1 MLRGN
6 LVALITPMDRH
17 GNVDYPSLA
26 HLVEYHV
33 ASGTHGLVVMGTT
46 GESATF
52 DHQEQLQ
59 VVEKCLHY
67 AAGRLPIVAGCGSN
81 NTRHAITLAR
91 ALMSLGIDY
100 GLSVTPYY
108 NKPTQEGLYRH
119 FAAIGEASGLAQIL
133 YNVPGRTGCDLR
145 SETVARLAHQFGICG
160 LKDATGELARLP
172 TLRSQC
178 GEAFALYSGDD
189 ATACEFM
196 LKGGDGVISVTS
208 NVAASEMS
216 QLCRAALMLNQVVS
230 DYDQQVNHR
239 ASTTTNGRLAMSLGV
254 DDNGLTAWLVDAT
267 FDETWQRLNTLLPK
281 LNFEIASKTDTTTLT
296 ARLTHECFGI
306 YSIR

>member
-145 SETVARLAHQFGICG
+145 SEIVARLAHQFGICG

-216 QLCRAALMLNQVVS
+216 QLCRAALMG
-230 DYDQQVNHR
+230 DTDQALAINEQLMPMHR
-239 ASTTTNGRLAMSLGV
+239 SLFIESNPIPV
-254 DDNGLTAWLVDAT
+254 KWAA
-267 FDETWQRLNTLLPK
+267 
-281 LNFEIASKTDTTTLT
+281 
-296 ARLTHECFGI
+296 ARLGLIATAELRLPLTPLGLDAQAVVEQTL
-306 YSIR
+306 SRAELLQRV